1 MHKISKVFRSDS
13 DPNGLLVCNR
23 LLSATHTEHALE
35 RNQLVLVVNKANGR
49 KVHLAV
55 RGLDKLKQNEVKVDY
70 DSAKLLGIDM
80 RETYR
85 KTKRHEAVE
94 VDLEIR
100 KASILHHC
108 FSSLNS
114 HNTLERSSARI
125 AAIGII
131 NLAYTVTLDAIKFAK
146 YLVEL
151 LL

>member
-70 DSAKLLGIDM
+70 VSVGVRSLGYVYNEKKP
-80 RETYR
+80 R
-85 KTKRHEAVE
+85 
-94 VDLEIR
+94 LSC
-100 KASILHHC
+100 SIHV
-108 FSSLNS
+108 
-114 HNTLERSSARI
+114 
-125 AAIGII
+125 AIW
-131 NLAYTVTLDAIKFAK
+131 
-146 YLVEL
+146 
-151 LL
+151 